1 MSDFSP
7 SVVALA
13 VLAGASQIEEKN
25 RAKNNRDLIMLSF
38 DLVTMLEHSVL
49 QSDPSNV
56 RRSWKT

>member
-7 SVVALA
+7 SVVALTML
-13 VLAGASQIEEKN
+13 VDASQIEEKS

>member
-1 MSDFSP
+1 MLVD
-7 SVVALA
+7 
-13 VLAGASQIEEKN
+13 ASQIEEKS

-38 DLVTMLEHSVL
+38 DLVAMLEHSVL

>member
-13 VLAGASQIEEKN
+13 MLVGASQIEEKN